1 MFGAKRLI
9 LGEGRVDRIG
19 IKAMKGAFP
28 GTEILA
34 ENGGNKTLSDA
45 SFSLE
50 D

>member
-1 MFGAKRLI
+1 
-9 LGEGRVDRIG
+9 
-19 IKAMKGAFP
+19 MKGAFP
-28 GTEILA
+28 GMEVLA